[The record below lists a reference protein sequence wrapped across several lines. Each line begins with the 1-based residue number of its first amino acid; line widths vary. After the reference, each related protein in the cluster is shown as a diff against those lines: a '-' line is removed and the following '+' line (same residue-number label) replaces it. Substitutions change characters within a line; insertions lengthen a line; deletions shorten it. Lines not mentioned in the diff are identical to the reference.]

1 MNSIKKQP
9 TSRTCFLCGR
19 ENNYGLKMVWY
30 NNLESNQVE
39 ATVTI
44 PEQFNGY
51 PGIAHGGIVAA
62 ILDETSG
69 RAVMLDGNFKNLFV
83 TLRLNVTYRRPTPTN
98 TPLKAV
104 GWLEHKGN
112 RGMKVAA
119 KLSLSDGTVTTEC
132 KAVVVRPTGEISESW
147 EPERKFWRVEED

>member
-1 MNSIKKQP
+1 M
-9 TSRTCFLCGR
+9 CGR
-19 ENNYGLKMVWY
+19 ENNCGLKMVWY
-30 NNLESNQVE
+30 NNLEANQVE
-39 ATVTI
+39 AVVTV

-51 PGIAHGGIVAA
+51 PGIVHGGIVAA

-69 RAVMLDGNFKNLFV
+69 RAVMLDGNFDFDNLFV
-83 TLRLNVTYRRPTPTN
+83 TLRLNMTYRKPTPTN

-119 KLSLSDGTVTTEC
+119 ELLLPDGTVTTEC
-132 KAVVVRPTGEISESW
+132 KAVVVRPTGEIARRW
-147 EPERKFWRVEED
+147 EPEKKYWRVEED